1 MIAFEKHPN
10 DDARWDNG
18 VISGSIIGTDFD
30 PMLAK
35 IISWKKTREGCII
48 LAKSWKVLISVG
60 FAITGTFS
68 VNSSI
73 KEFLDGDTTSDFLE
87 VAGISRG
94 KHLTDQELN
103 EVLVLQ
109 QFGFKKITRN
119 M

>member
-1 MIAFEKHPN
+1 M
-10 DDARWDNG
+10 
-18 VISGSIIGTDFD
+18 SI
-30 PMLAK
+30 LR
-35 IISWKKTREGCII
+35 S
-48 LAKSWKVLISVG
+48 
-60 FAITGTFS
+60 
-68 VNSSI
+68 

-103 EVLVLQ
+103 EVLASLQ